1 VQKKTDRD
9 ISVTTEEL
17 HEYWT
22 DIVEKIRG
30 INSPLATLVKNSPML
45 GVEEGVVVLSVKYLF
60 HKEHLESAKNISL
73 ITQVMS
79 EVSGK
84 QLGLRAELQKR
95 QVAETL
101 PDHGAALADAL
112 KVFGGELVE

>member
-1 VQKKTDRD
+1 
-9 ISVTTEEL
+9 
-17 HEYWT
+17 
-22 DIVEKIRG
+22 
-30 INSPLATLVKNSPML
+30 
-45 GVEEGVVVLSVKYLF
+45 VEEGVVVLSVKYLF